1 MTSVEIG
8 KIVSDR
14 YTLWKKNLILSVPF
28 IFNAVI
34 TMGLMIV
41 AFFSLFL
48 PKLQTLL
55 SQPSEMTSAEIF
67 SELMITLTSRLSFI
81 VLVLI
86 ALVVIIAR
94 IGAFLNAGAI
104 GMAKEAILKGKTTLS
119 TMVTYGKKKVLNLF
133 GANLIVGVI
142 MSLSLLFLLPG
153 IFTLLPYTSS
163 SVDSNTVS
171 MTEMIPL
178 FIGLFFMAVYGLLL
192 SLVFFLVNYAVV
204 IDDLRAVEG
213 VKTGIHM
220 FFKQKLAVFLLWLL
234 LIVLAFVLGLL
245 SVIPYIGGFLVFL
258 VSLIVYLPLI
268 TLWVTNLYLTIS
280 KPVNT

>member
-1 MTSVEIG
+1 
-8 KIVSDR
+8 
-14 YTLWKKNLILSVPF
+14 
-28 IFNAVI
+28 
-34 TMGLMIV
+34 
-41 AFFSLFL
+41 
-48 PKLQTLL
+48 
-55 SQPSEMTSAEIF
+55 
-67 SELMITLTSRLSFI
+67 
-81 VLVLI
+81 
-86 ALVVIIAR
+86 
-94 IGAFLNAGAI
+94 
-104 GMAKEAILKGKTTLS
+104 
-119 TMVTYGKKKVLNLF
+119 
-133 GANLIVGVI
+133 
-142 MSLSLLFLLPG
+142 
-153 IFTLLPYTSS
+153 
-163 SVDSNTVS
+163 